1 VSIHNQIALDAQ
13 QQPSPGALVLG
24 GCHLPVEIHL
34 HPILAQ
40 HLQQQQPSP
49 TPPLPPVVGRA
60 LIDTGAT
67 FTAIDR
73 AAAAQLQLVPV
84 DTIQSGT
91 AGGQQICPRYPARL
105 LFPGLPIPPIDLPRA
120 VGVDLSGQGF
130 VVLLGRDFLARCVLT
145 YNGPF
150 GHFILSF

>member
-1 VSIHNQIALDAQ
+1 MSIHNQLALDAQ
-13 QQPSPGALVLG
+13 RQPSAGALILA

-49 TPPLPPVVGRA
+49 PLPSPVVGRA

-73 AAAAQLQLVPV
+73 AAAAQLQLIPV

-91 AGGQQICPRYPARL
+91 AGGQQVCPRYPARL
-105 LFPGLPIPPIDLPRA
+105 AFPGTPIPTIDLPRA
-120 VGVDLSGQGF
+120 VGVDLSGQGYI
-130 VVLLGRDFLARCVLT
+130 VLLGRDFLARCVLT

-150 GHFILSF
+150 GQFILSF